1 MNCIFRLILRLAPS
15 LPRAVLLAAC
25 AAFQC
30 FASASAIG
38 AADSSFAAQCKTLE
52 KEPFNGKICER
63 EGMFY
68 FMLPDKKLLSGSH
81 WLISNIGIS
90 LGDNGLYAGELGKA
104 MLTEAEIDSGRLL
117 LRSLDSAHQPDNISF
132 PKSLLAN
139 VPVTVENDIAYLP
152 AKELFGQD
160 FANIIPKIDEA
171 RKTSYAID
179 PKNIKVEPF
188 YDPETDQAGARTTIN
203 LIAPKAAWATSVD
216 PRSLIITQV
225 SFLRFSPFEP
235 AAPLPADA
243 RLHNLPARTS
253 LPDPNDPKKFWSL
266 AKRWNLQGGRTLQ
279 VFLDPLSIPAQYLSA
294 VKEGIEGWNKAF
306 RQAGFGY
313 DPIQALVHAGS
324 VPIQSKPV
332 YVIWRQGDN
341 LSYALGPAHS
351 DPKTGTILQAS
362 ISLFDG
368 FTKNATAEMMAN
380 PEALS
385 CALDIAGVQEHSQD
399 GSEYSFQ
406 IVKSVALHEM
416 GHALGLAHN
425 FAGSAKFAL
434 NDILACKT
442 SGHISGSAMD
452 YLPALPE
459 LPPCA
464 KSQTEPGA
472 YDLLPLAYA
481 YQSQGRNDSP
491 GVAELL
497 SKNPDYKNG
506 SDWSA
511 QNDLSMD
518 RMSHAFD
525 LGNDPVAYAEF
536 LKARHGKLLA
546 KIIATPNNKSPLL
559 TAISANFDK
568 ISNINRLLL
577 KTLSAPA
584 SEALAPKARQFL
596 EAEIHTSWLMPSAN
610 SNTLLLSNAPFED
623 FSAQYPQALEK
634 AIQTKSQLLAAALSR
649 TSLARLQ
656 NASSL
661 GIRISEYRKLIASIF
676 TWAAKKHTDPVDQ
689 SLSFDLIRQIALRF
703 SQKDLS
709 SQEGLIFTPFIANLQ
724 NHRKTPNL
732 DPAVS
737 LWLEHYL
744 KD

>member
-1 MNCIFRLILRLAPS
+1 
-15 LPRAVLLAAC
+15 
-25 AAFQC
+25 
-30 FASASAIG
+30 
-38 AADSSFAAQCKTLE
+38 
-52 KEPFNGKICER
+52 
-63 EGMFY
+63 
-68 FMLPDKKLLSGSH
+68 MLPEKKLRSGSH
-81 WLISNIGIS
+81 WLISNIGVS
-90 LGDNGLYAGELGKA
+90 LGDSGLYAGELGKA

-117 LRSLDSAHQPDNISF
+117 LRSVDAAHQADNISF

-139 VPVTVENDIAYLP
+139 VPVAVENDIAYLP

-160 FANIIPKIDEA
+160 LANIVPKIDEA

-179 PKNIKVEPF
+179 AKNIKVEPF

-203 LIAPKAAWATSVD
+203 LVAPKAAWATSVD
-216 PRSLIITQV
+216 PRSLIVTQV
-225 SFLRFSPFEP
+225 SFLRMSPFEP
-235 AAPLPADA
+235 VAPLPADA

-253 LPDPNDPKKFWSL
+253 LSDPNDPKKFWSL
-266 AKRWNLQGGRTLQ
+266 AKRWNLQAGRTLQ
-279 VFLDPLSIPAQYLSA
+279 VFLDPLSIPAQFLPA
-294 VKEGIEGWNKAF
+294 VKEGVEAWNKAF
-306 RQAGFGY
+306 RQAGFAY
-313 DPIQALVHAGS
+313 DPIQAIVHAGP

-368 FTKNATAEMMAN
+368 FTKNASAEMLAN

-385 CALDIAGVQEHSQD
+385 CALDIGVQEPAQD

-425 FAGSAKFAL
+425 FAGSSKFAL
-434 NDILACKT
+434 GDILACKT
-442 SGHISGSAMD
+442 SGQISGSAMD

-459 LPPCA
+459 LPACA

-481 YQSQGRNDSP
+481 YQNQGRPDSP
-491 GVAELL
+491 GVADLL
-497 SKNPDYKNG
+497 SKHPEYKNG

-518 RMSHAFD
+518 SLSHPFD
-525 LGNDPVAYAEF
+525 LGDDPVAYAEF
-536 LKARHGKLLA
+536 LQSRHAKLLA
-546 KIIATPNNKSPLL
+546 KINQPPKNKSPLL
-559 TAISANFDK
+559 SAISANFDK

-577 KTLSAPA
+577 KNLSAPG
-584 SEALAPKARQFL
+584 SVALARKARLFL
-596 EAEIHTSWLMPSAN
+596 EAEIFTAWLMPSAKAN
-610 SNTLLLSNAPFED
+610 PLLLSNAPFED

-649 TSLARLQ
+649 TALARLQ

-661 GIRISEYRKLIASIF
+661 GNKSSEYRKLIAAIF
-676 TWAAKKHTDPVDQ
+676 AWASKKHTDPVDQ
-689 SLSFDLIRQIALRF
+689 SLAFDLIRQTAFRF
-703 SQKDLS
+703 AQKDLS

-724 NHRKTPNL
+724 NHNKTPNL
-732 DPAVS
+732 DPAVR